1 MIVETGVCLVLLF
14 LLEEFFYVGGELVEV
29 LVDGGWDV

>member
-14 LLEEFFYVGGELVEV
+14 LLKEFFYVGGKLVEA
-29 LVDGGWDV
+29 LIYDGWDV